1 MSKNSPTHTLYVVTG
16 DGEKKRWTEVGA
28 AWPHKDGSG
37 FSLSLEALP
46 ANGRLV
52 MRPVGRAPEKGGAQ

>member
-1 MSKNSPTHTLYVVTG
+1 MTKNPPTHTLFVVTG
-16 DGEKKRWTEVGA
+16 DGEKKRWTEIGA
-28 AWPHKDGSG
+28 AWPHKDGEG

-52 MRPVGRAPEKGGAQ
+52 MRPTGHYLEQGGAQ